1 MLLFCLSILS
11 LLLCIV
17 AIGCYFIH
25 LYKYKSLYI
34 YYENSTKAWIDLYT
48 KGRNNYL
55 KVFDQCATLKKV
67 NIEVNDA
74 LAEERELNASLGM
87 EIKSLE
93 IDQRHLQTSISKYK
107 ASIISLKK
115 QLKDKTLTDL
125 NVKELENENSNLQVI
140 IADLRSKNDQLS
152 QKIDELTNQLYE
164 KSNVSNHD
172 SN

>member
-1 MLLFCLSILS
+1 MD
-11 LLLCIV
+11 
-17 AIGCYFIH
+17 
-25 LYKYKSLYI
+25 LYI
-34 YYENSTKAWIDLYT
+34 
-48 KGRNNYL
+48 KGRDNYL
-55 KVFDQCATLKKV
+55 KVFDRCATLRKA
-67 NIEVNDA
+67 NIAVNDA

-107 ASIISLKK
+107 ANILSLEK
-115 QLKDKTLTDL
+115 QLKKKTLTDL

-152 QKIDELTNQLYE
+152 QKIDELTNQLNE

-172 SN
+172 GN